1 MFCLHYN
8 DVVYYIVVY
17 VIMIIS
23 HYNALH
29 GYDVSHDDGRQRREE
44 YWAVMQDVVMIITI
58 VYNDHKDCC
67 NDYNDCV

>member
-29 GYDVSHDDGRQRREE
+29 GYDVSHDDGRQRRQE
-44 YWAVMQDVVMIITI
+44 YRAVMQNV
-58 VYNDHKDCC
+58 